1 MRSLRKKRE
10 IKKERFTALWYIL
23 GLALLF
29 SGFVVYSAIQMSAIG
44 AKIANLEKEER
55 ILLSKN
61 NELSDSLVCKT
72 SLLSIS
78 ENADEM
84 GFVKP
89 ENVIYTEKEEFAAK
103 LP

>member
-1 MRSLRKKRE
+1 MKNLRKKRK
-10 IKKERFTALWYIL
+10 IKKERFTALWYIFV
-23 GLALLF
+23 LAILF
-29 SGFVVYSAIQMSAIG
+29 SGFVVYSAIQMSAAG

-55 ILLSKN
+55 DLLLKN
-61 NELSDSLVCKT
+61 NEFSDNLVSKT

-78 ENADEM
+78 ESADKM

-89 ENVIYTEKEEFAAK
+89 ENIIYTEKEEFAAK